1 MLRIR
6 KDNNMCHLREFIKG
20 WIEFQKEEFDC
31 SDMTEEEVFEIVMEN
46 VESMVADYGY
56 QDYSKEEK

>member
-1 MLRIR
+1 
-6 KDNNMCHLREFIKG
+6 MCHLREFIKG

-46 VESMVADYGY
+46 VCSMVDDYTY
-56 QDYSKEEK
+56 YDYNNKKEEE

>member
-1 MLRIR
+1 
-6 KDNNMCHLREFIKG
+6 MCHLREFIKG